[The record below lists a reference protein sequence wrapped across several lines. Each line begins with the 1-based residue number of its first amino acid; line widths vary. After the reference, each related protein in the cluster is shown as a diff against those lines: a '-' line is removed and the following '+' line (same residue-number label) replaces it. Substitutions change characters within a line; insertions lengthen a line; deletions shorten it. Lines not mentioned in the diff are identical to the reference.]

1 MKASI
6 NVRNLQQLEKSI
18 MRLLDRVGK
27 GADSGLMK
35 SGDEIIE
42 QAISNVKSLS
52 FSQWYNYRFDRIDD
66 RSNWYHYKVNDE
78 EDLEDGHR
86 VRIECLCGH
95 ASYVEFGTGEY
106 SNYDGIL
113 EDTEVRE
120 IHNKYIISPYGRSMK
135 IYFPEGSKV
144 YNTYYIRARQVKG
157 QQPKAFLRNATV
169 LNPQSKANI
178 VTNVAND
185 IYKSFKGR

>member
-1 MKASI
+1 MS
-6 NVRNLQQLEKSI
+6 QTGQT
-18 MRLLDRVGK
+18 
-27 GADSGLMK
+27 
-35 SGDEIIE
+35 IE

-66 RSNWYHYKVNDE
+66 RSNWSHHKVDDE
-78 EDLEDGHR
+78 EDLGDSHR
-86 VRIECLCGH
+86 VRIECHCGH
-95 ASYVEFGTGEY
+95 ASYVEFGTGKY

-120 IHNKYIISPYGRSMK
+120 IHNNYVKSPYGRSMK
-135 IYFPEGSKV
+135 IYFPEGSKM
-144 YNTYYIRARQVKG
+144 YSTHFIRARAVEG
-157 QQPKAFLRNATV
+157 QQPKAFLRRATV

-185 IYKSFKGR
+185 IYKFFKGR